1 MISEQVFYLFLFPW
15 IVFIAAVP
23 GSVMTYIFAGLAAQL
38 LNYLPE
44 KTGDENNESDVK
56 QTFCIVCH
64 PFNLCSLEET

>member
-44 KTGDENNESDVK
+44 KTS
-56 QTFCIVCH
+56 
-64 PFNLCSLEET
+64 EEK